1 MSKPLLVLG
10 ADGGGTK
17 SHGLVADDQGVIL
30 GSYQVGGSNPNVVG
44 FKAAADALSLLIIRC
59 CESARVK
66 AEELASVVLGLAG
79 VGRAEDASRMVEEV
93 NARLAHYG
101 ERPLSIAI
109 ETDARVALE
118 GAFDGGAGIV
128 IIAGTGSIV
137 FGKTSRGEVL
147 RVGGWGR
154 TLGDEGS
161 GYYIGRE
168 ALTAVTHDM
177 DNRGYAGSL
186 KNTFAKKFK
195 WNTRDDIIEAVY
207 RDSFDIPSLAPLVMQ
222 AAENNDLVSQKILD
236 RAASLLVEQ
245 VDTLV
250 KQMAMT
256 DKVQAV
262 MLGGLMQSGSIYA
275 DAVQMKIL
283 RSLPQIEIITPKQ
296 SPAHGAV
303 LMAIQRLH

>member
-1 MSKPLLVLG
+1 MSKPVLVLG

-17 SHGLVADDQGVIL
+17 SHGLVANDQGVIL
-30 GSYQVGGSNPNVVG
+30 GTYEVGGSNPNVVG
-44 FKAAADALSLLIIRC
+44 FEAASDALSLLIIRC
-59 CESARVK
+59 CENARCKVG
-66 AEELASVVLGLAG
+66 ELSSVALGLAG
-79 VGRAEDASRMVEEV
+79 VGRKEDADRMVEEV
-93 NARLAHYG
+93 NARLAHHG
-101 ERPLSIAI
+101 EGPLSIAI

-118 GAFDGGAGIV
+118 GAFNGGEGIV

-137 FGKTSRGEVL
+137 FGKTSRGEIL

-154 TLGDEGS
+154 VLGDEGS

-195 WNTRDDIIEAVY
+195 WNSRDDIIEAVY
-207 RDSFDIPSLAPLVMQ
+207 RDGFDIPSLAPLVMH
-222 AAENNDLVSQKILD
+222 AAEHNDLVSQKILD
-236 RAASLLVEQ
+236 KAATLLVEQ

-250 KQMAMT
+250 KQMAVAG
-256 DKVQAV
+256 KVQAV
-262 MLGGLMQSGSIYA
+262 LFGGLMQSGSIYA
-275 DAVQMKIL
+275 DAVRMKII

-303 LMAIQRLH
+303 LMAIQRL